1 MLNNQTL
8 CNRAIDTALGSYGAV
23 QYRDGNT
30 TYAPTYEWNVMLWK
44 NNAWHCDCLGFVH
57 CLVNGFTGD
66 KKKLGGGAV
75 MDEFVLASDE
85 ATTLNKYC
93 TNISKDFTKLTKGE
107 LLYMDGHVGLYV
119 GEIEPFKDGRIFNV
133 AECTMA
139 FGGGG
144 MLTYV
149 ASNGGRFN
157 HKGGARVGTWTAH
170 GKFMCID
177 YTAKKEE
184 PEITPST
191 ILNICKDVIA
201 NKYGNNPQREKTITK
216 KFGAKV
222 YRKVQDIINIL
233 YR

>member
-8 CNRAIDTALGSYGAV
+8 CNRALDTALGSYGKV
-23 QYRDGNT
+23 EYRDGNT
-30 TYAPTYEWNVMLWK
+30 TYDPTYEWNVMLWK

-75 MDEFVLASDE
+75 MDAFVLSTDE
-85 ATTLNKYC
+85 ASTLNNYC
-93 TNISKDFTKLTKGE
+93 TNISTDFSKITKGE
-107 LLYMDGHVGLYV
+107 LLYMDGHVGLYIGDV
-119 GEIEPFKDGRIFNV
+119 QPFKDGRVFNV

-149 ASNGGRFN
+149 DNEGRRFN
-157 HKGGARVGTWTAH
+157 HKGGSRSSTWEAH
-170 GKFMCID
+170 GKFKQIQ
-177 YTAKKEE
+177 YTKKGDKKVLT
-184 PEITPST
+184 PLEILTVVKDT
-191 ILNICKDVIA
+191 IN
-201 NKYGNNPQREKTITK
+201 NKYGNNPQREKTLTK
-216 KFGAKV
+216 KYGSV
-222 YRKVQDIINIL
+222 IYRKVQDIINIL